1 MRKSEASPFAYGCS
15 AKLEPD
21 RGSAGAMAAPSRK
34 GSAMQ
39 AMIRQDVP
47 APEGTQQ
54 QRLALQLIACLGRDS
69 ALHVCRVNG
78 WAGILDAIL
87 KADDE

>member
-1 MRKSEASPFAYGCS
+1 
-15 AKLEPD
+15 
-21 RGSAGAMAAPSRK
+21 
-34 GSAMQ
+34 MQ

-69 ALHVCRVNG
+69 AIHVCKVNG
-78 WAGILDAIL
+78 WVGILDAIL
-87 KADDE
+87 ETDGDAPPLLGD